1 MAISRYTF
9 TPKIRGRTALATSK
23 MSRRIYNGVMSGDIA
38 FSTHVIKEGQRLDH
52 IAGNAYGSSDL
63 WWVIAAASG
72 IGWGLQIPEG
82 TIVRIPDNISAVL
95 EFAR

>member
-38 FSTHVIKEGQRLDH
+38 FSTHIIKEGQRLDH
-52 IAGNAYGSSDL
+52 IAG
-63 WWVIAAASG
+63 
-72 IGWGLQIPEG
+72 
-82 TIVRIPDNISAVL
+82 AVL
-95 EFAR
+95 ELAR